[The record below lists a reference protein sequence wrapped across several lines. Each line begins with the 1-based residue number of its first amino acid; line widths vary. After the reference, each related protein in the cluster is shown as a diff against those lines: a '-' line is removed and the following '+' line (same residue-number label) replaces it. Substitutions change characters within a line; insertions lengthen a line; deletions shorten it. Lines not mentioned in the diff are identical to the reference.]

1 MVESMLDVILGRRW
15 RLAIGGFQEHFL
27 WFIGPLLTW
36 MAVMIIGNRV
46 VKDAE
51 KAMRSELNTWLKARR
66 AGPTLLADHLTPI
79 IRTQA
84 ARHRWMPAANGLWL
98 KPCDADAL
106 VAYMTR
112 MPNYFIRFR
121 DGVLGIGTRSRKH
134 FPAR

>member
-1 MVESMLDVILGRRW
+1 M
-15 RLAIGGFQEHFL
+15 AK
-27 WFIGPLLTW
+27 GP
-36 MAVMIIGNRV
+36 
-46 VKDAE
+46 
-51 KAMRSELNTWLKARR
+51 SSR
-66 AGPTLLADHLTPI
+66 AYLISPPI

-98 KPCDADAL
+98 KRCDADAL